1 MPLSNLDLEAIKTE
15 AAEHQHSETQHTG
28 QSAVLWKSRLDVVLA
43 PPKDGEAVSEH
54 VMQDLG
60 PPPWKDRKC
69 K

>member
-1 MPLSNLDLEAIKTE
+1 MPLSNVDIEAIK
-15 AAEHQHSETQHTG
+15 SETAEDQQIETESTG